1 MIAVCL
7 SCHLKPLFSS
17 FFFIIICQCCCD
29 GYERQ
34 TWECTSWVYI
44 LSVESSLLLSIM
56 YHSVSKVKVT
66 SFWLTCKCIENV
78 FFFFWPKVNRIRG
91 EEGTWKYFFSAFV
104 SSLVH
109 IACTDRQYLG
119 FRMILYE
126 RFLTLCCL
134 LIYILGSRLLW
145 QLQWQRKQKQEV
157 STQNNTKRLQMTC
170 IDIFVHFHF
179 RCFQTWRRK
188 REENNSKWIS
198 HRSWYTRRVRKCKR
212 NKYKKE

>member
-34 TWECTSWVYI
+34 TWECTSWVWSLLCFSRLCII
-44 LSVESSLLLSIM
+44 LYRKWKWPRFDWHASALRMSSSSFDRKSTESVEKKAHESL
-56 YHSVSKVKVT
+56 
-66 SFWLTCKCIENV
+66 
-78 FFFFWPKVNRIRG
+78 
-91 EEGTWKYFFSAFV
+91 FSAFV

-109 IACTDRQYLG
+109 IACTDRQYLR

-157 STQNNTKRLQMTC
+157 STQNNTKRPQMTC

-179 RCFQTWRRK
+179 RFFQTWRRK
-188 REENNSKWIS
+188 REQNNSKWIS